1 MRKMPQKH
9 PKTEDITKGERN
21 SEYLYQEKPKMKPTW
36 NLRWATNYKLLTTK
50 KKNLKL
56 NDSLYQLAQL
66 PPFSFVLHHLLRLS
80 SSFLDQ
86 SITISIKNDE
96 LDNNKAVARLAIP
109 QPNQISYQVGDSIQ
123 EYCHGQN
130 QGMNSK
136 K

>member
-1 MRKMPQKH
+1 MPQKH
-9 PKTEDITKGERN
+9 PKTEDIHNTKGERN
-21 SEYLYQEKPKMKPTW
+21 SEYLYQEKPKLKPTR
-36 NLRWATNYKLLTTK
+36 NLRWATNYKLLTAQK
-50 KKNLKL
+50 KILKL

-86 SITISIKNDE
+86 SIAISIKNDE
-96 LDNNKAVARLAIP
+96 LDNNKAVAQLAIP
-109 QPNQISYQVGDSIQ
+109 QPNQISYQVGDSTH
-123 EYCHGQN
+123 EYWHGQN